1 MAAEGEA
8 TRAVTGRAGLVTVA
22 AGIYRG
28 PVEIRLW
35 EVVAE
40 AGALAEAGPGARV
53 HTTADAVFA
62 AGPEGT
68 VMIATGVRN
77 AEDLTVSGPFP
88 RLIEGRLTAGDGL
101 PLHVFARLPD
111 GCLTLGT
118 ARVTE
123 PARRRGVLQ
132 RLDLRLDTP
141 LPEHLLGLAETPWPG
156 PDWLDLLPDDPLT
169 AMQRFAADWWPA
181 PPATGPAEIAPPA
194 AGLAEI
200 APSTLVSGRR
210 LDPARLDE
218 RLPEALRVF
227 QRSVAG
233 RTGSDPLTIHRDPVP
248 GGPGGT
254 LVFGEAADGTFDL
267 LMDAGADD
275 PAVYYHGLSD
285 QPLRERERLSRYLLL
300 TVLAGAAMDGTAAG
314 GMAFVDRSQ
323 ARRIVAPLRRVPL
336 RPMRWPSARSRLYA
350 GPDTIALVGED
361 DADWFEVYVGTRSRS
376 SLRRLRRLGLDWAS
390 FNETA
395 ASFDETRASFDETG
409 AAFGETAG
417 LSAG

>member
-8 TRAVTGRAGLVTVA
+8 TRVHRTVA
-22 AGIYRG
+22 GGNYRDL
-28 PVEIRLW
+28 VEIRLW
-35 EVVAE
+35 DVVAE
-40 AGALAEAGPGARV
+40 PGALAVAGPGARV
-53 HTTADAVFA
+53 HETADAVFA
-62 AGPEGT
+62 AGPDGT

-88 RLIEGRLTAGDGL
+88 RLIEGRLTGGDGP

-141 LPEHLLGLAETPWPG
+141 LPEHLLGLTEIGEPG
-156 PDWLDLLPDDPLT
+156 ADWLDLLPDDPLA
-169 AMQRFAADWWPA
+169 AMERFAADWWDA
-181 PPATGPAEIAPPA
+181 PPTAPAEV
-194 AGLAEI
+194 
-200 APSTLVSGRR
+200 T
-210 LDPARLDE
+210 D

-227 QRSVAG
+227 QRAVAG
-233 RTGSDPLTIHRDPVP
+233 RAESGSLRIYPEPVP
-248 GGPGGT
+248 GGPEGT
-254 LVFGEAADGTFDL
+254 LVFGEAGDGTFEL
-267 LMDAGADD
+267 LMDAGVDD

-285 QPLRERERLSRYLLL
+285 RPLRERERLGRYLLL
-300 TVLAGAAMDGTAAG
+300 SVLAAAAMDGPAAG
-314 GMAFVDRSQ
+314 GMAFVDRAQ

-336 RPMRWPSARSRLYA
+336 RPLRWPSARSRIYA

-376 SLRRLRRLGLDWAS
+376 SLRRLRKLGLDWAS
-390 FNETA
+390 FHEEIDEINE
-395 ASFDETRASFDETG
+395 G
-409 AAFGETAG
+409 
-417 LSAG
+417 